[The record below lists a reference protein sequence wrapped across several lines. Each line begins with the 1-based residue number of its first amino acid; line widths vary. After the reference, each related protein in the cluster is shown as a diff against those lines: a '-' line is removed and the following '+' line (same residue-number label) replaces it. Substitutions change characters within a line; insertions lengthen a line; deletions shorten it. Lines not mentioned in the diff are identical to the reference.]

1 MNKETV
7 REIFAQV
14 RSELYFPP
22 CELEVIEKQEK
33 GSAMPFYVLNT
44 KVYISLDSIPNN
56 VNKEKYLKSVIRHEV
71 SHLHYCPYDLRTAHE
86 LLKSAYNACRDW
98 NLAYFSLLLFSDLN
112 VDCFYLA
119 KRFGEVPYHAE
130 EFISSR
136 QSGINEYIQATY
148 EQLLG
153 KGKKGH
159 KYAVETVARQIKI
172 VMRSEKNW
180 FSKVRLISK
189 ILAKYNVKVKVPRN
203 SVGASSGYI
212 PLREDLSKNTLEEAL
227 RAFGGIKERNEAKA
241 FYTYWIE
248 PRLKN
253 SEIEK
258 LKEELKKGKGKGEEK
273 AGVHKGK
280 GRESGKM
287 LKPSLGTG
295 KEPIL
300 PTSLGKPYSSIP
312 ENLAEDIVWRML
324 WYIARAKRAM
334 LIYLEEGRRPEP
346 SLSVSKYPV
355 DWNVEDDVEDL
366 DLEASLDEGK
376 IRIEVNTTKW
386 ESEAKEKGNNLTIG
400 RVPSSIIVLD
410 SSKSMEKIF
419 DDAATSAF
427 INLLTSERI
436 GSNTAVINFSTNY
449 YTREWESSLLE
460 KEMAL
465 AINFNDM
472 TILPLN
478 EILRLAEKSQNKV
491 LISIITDCGW
501 QNIEEVL
508 PSLKEIVERGHK
520 ITIFHLRGGEYVEN
534 LEKINKINRIR
545 IIPVREPERD
555 LQNIVI
561 RETAKEYGK
570 ELINLK

>member
-112 VDCFYLA
+112 VDCFYLT

>member
-22 CELEVIEKQEK
+22 CELEIVEKQEK
-33 GSAMPFYVLNT
+33 DSAMPFYVLNT
-44 KVYISLDSIPNN
+44 KVYISLNSIPNN
-56 VNKEKYLKSVIRHEV
+56 VNEEKYLRSVIRHEV

-112 VDCFYLA
+112 VDCFYLT

-148 EQLLG
+148 EQLLD
-153 KGKKGH
+153 KRKKGH
-159 KYAVETVARQIKI
+159 KYTIETVARQIKI

-203 SVGASSGYI
+203 KVGASSGYI

-227 RAFGGIKERNEAKA
+227 RAFGGIRERNEAKA

-280 GRESGKM
+280 GKESDKM
-287 LKPSLGTG
+287 LKPSFGTG
-295 KEPIL
+295 KEPVL

-312 ENLAEDIVWRML
+312 ENLVEDIVWRML

-376 IRIEVNTTKW
+376 IRIEVNTIKW

-400 RVPSSIIVLD
+400 RIPSSIIVLD

-427 INLLTSERI
+427 ISLLTSERI
-436 GSNTAVINFSTNY
+436 GSNAAVINFSTNY
-449 YTREWESSLLE
+449 YTREWENSLLE

-478 EILRLAEKSQNKV
+478 EILKLVEKSQNNV
-491 LISIITDCGW
+491 LINIITDCGW

-520 ITIFHLRGGEYVEN
+520 ITIFYLRGGEYIEN
-534 LEKINKINRIR
+534 LEKINKINRIK

>member
-112 VDCFYLA
+112 VDCFYLT

-520 ITIFHLRGGEYVEN
+520 ITVFHLRGGEYVEN

>member
-1 MNKETV
+1 MNRETV

-33 GSAMPFYVLNT
+33 GDGMPFYVLNT

-56 VNKEKYLKSVIRHEV
+56 INEEKYLRSVIRHEV

-112 VDCFYLA
+112 VDCFYLTR
-119 KRFGEVPYHAE
+119 RFGEVPYHVE
-130 EFISSR
+130 EFISSK
-136 QSGINEYIQATY
+136 QSGINEYIQAAY
-148 EQLLG
+148 EQLLDR
-153 KGKKGH
+153 KKRSH
-159 KYAVETVARQIKI
+159 KYAVETVARQIRI

-180 FSKVRLISK
+180 FSKVRLVSK
-189 ILAKYNVKVKVPRN
+189 ILAKYNIKVKVPKN
-203 SVGASSGYI
+203 IVGASSGYI

-258 LKEELKKGKGKGEEK
+258 LKEELKKGKDKGEEK

-287 LKPSLGTG
+287 LKPSSGTG
-295 KEPIL
+295 KEPVL
-300 PTSLGKPYSSIP
+300 PTSLGKPCSSIP
-312 ENLAEDIVWRML
+312 ENLVEDIVWRML
-324 WYIARAKRAM
+324 WYTARAKRAM

-346 SLSVSKYPV
+346 RLSVSKYPV

-376 IRIEVNTTKW
+376 IRIEVNTIKW
-386 ESEAKEKGNNLTIG
+386 ESEAKERGNSLTIG

-427 INLLTSERI
+427 ISLLTSERV
-436 GSNTAVINFSTNY
+436 GSNTATINFSTNY

-478 EILRLAEKSQNKV
+478 EITRLAEKSQNKV
-491 LISIITDCGW
+491 LINIITDCGW

-508 PSLKEIVERGHK
+508 PSLRELVEKGHK
-520 ITIFHLRGGEYVEN
+520 ITIFHLRGGEYIEN
-534 LEKINKINRIR
+534 LDKINKMNRIR
-545 IIPVREPERD
+545 VIPVREPEKD
-555 LQNIVI
+555 LQSIVM
-561 RETAKEYGK
+561 RETVKEYGK

>member
-112 VDCFYLA
+112 VDCFYLT

-376 IRIEVNTTKW
+376 IRIEVNTIKW